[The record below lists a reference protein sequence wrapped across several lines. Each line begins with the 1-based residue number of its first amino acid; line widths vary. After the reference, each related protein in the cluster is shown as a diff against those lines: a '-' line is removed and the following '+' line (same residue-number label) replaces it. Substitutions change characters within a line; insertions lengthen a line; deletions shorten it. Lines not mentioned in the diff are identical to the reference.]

1 MEIPFVWIKNKQL
14 INNALAI
21 IKEIAKREG
30 VKVIEVKP
38 SDADEIYINSGGRTC
53 IPNIHYTKLMLENP
67 NIYFTKMDQVNVI
80 NKNDIVIVEKEKDLE
95 DLEDEL
101 IERIKISKAYFR
113 LPKIDCG
120 KCGRKTCY
128 EFAVDL
134 VRNKADLRECVTLVS
149 EKKLVIKANGK
160 LIFLNPW
167 LQDLVRKTVMALLT
181 SLKGVE
187 IKGDEKLLIEVR

>member
-1 MEIPFVWIKNKQL
+1 M
-14 INNALAI
+14 
-21 IKEIAKREG
+21 
-30 VKVIEVKP
+30 
-38 SDADEIYINSGGRTC
+38 
-53 IPNIHYTKLMLENP
+53 PNIHYTKLMLENP
-67 NIYFTKMDQVNVI
+67 NIYFTKMDQVNGI
-80 NKNDIVIVEKEKDLE
+80 NKNDLVIIEKEKDLE

-134 VRNKADLRECVTLVS
+134 VKNKADLRDCVTLVS
-149 EKKLVIKANGK
+149 EKKLVIKVNGK

-187 IKGDEKLLIEVR
+187 IKGDEKLVIEVR